1 MNFAEGLGL
10 LGLARRSGH
19 VAPGTARAREAIRRG
34 DARLVLV
41 AADASPAQVDKVR
54 KPAERRGIPL
64 WIGGSRAAFGR
75 AVGTGPVS
83 AVAVTRA
90 DLAAAVLAQVAPRDE
105 QADVE
110 R

>member
-1 MNFAEGLGL
+1 M

-34 DARLVLV
+34 EARLVLV

-54 KPAERRGIPL
+54 KPAERHGIPL
-64 WIGGSRAAFGR
+64 FVWGDRESLGR
-75 AVGTGPVS
+75 AVGAGPLS

-90 DLAAAVLAQVAPRDE
+90 DLAKAVLARVAPE
-105 QADVE
+105 TAE
-110 R
+110 HEAEH